1 MMTALIFLNL
11 IEAVIILSFL
21 IWSIV
26 QWYAYLNTHKQIAQS
41 LDRLCDYK
49 HMKLYKNHDTDR
61 IDL

>member
-1 MMTALIFLNL
+1 MTALIFLNL
-11 IEAVIILSFL
+11 IEAVIVLSFL

-41 LDRLCDYK
+41 LDLLCDYK
-49 HMKLYKNHDTDR
+49 RMELYKNHDTDR